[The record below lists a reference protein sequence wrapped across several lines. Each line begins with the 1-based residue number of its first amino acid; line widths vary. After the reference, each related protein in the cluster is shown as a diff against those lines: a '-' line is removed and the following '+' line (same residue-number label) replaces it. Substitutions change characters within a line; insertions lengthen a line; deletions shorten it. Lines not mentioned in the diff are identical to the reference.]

1 MKSLVWIVACLGPV
15 LCLSAYPEGSQHQRA
30 DQNTSAPKIR
40 TYYLCAEEI
49 DWDYTPDGKDMM
61 MAMDFAGYSKAFTE
75 HSEKRIGHTYRKA
88 VFFEYTDGTFTTK
101 KQCPQELGHTW
112 GCSDR

>member
-1 MKSLVWIVACLGPV
+1 
-15 LCLSAYPEGSQHQRA
+15 
-30 DQNTSAPKIR
+30 
-40 TYYLCAEEI
+40 
-49 DWDYTPDGKDMM
+49 MM